1 MAKSE
6 MEVMAPSRNGGGN
19 SGKEDRYLG
28 VAVHSQ
34 VKKIRQE
41 MEKLKYPSLQQPEA
55 RPALREITYRHRS
68 RSPLGIGERER
79 ERSISVG
86 N

>member
-1 MAKSE
+1 MAKTE
-6 MEVMAPSRNGGGN
+6 MEVIAHQSRNNG
-19 SGKEDRYLG
+19 GKEDRYLG
-28 VAVHSQ
+28 VAVHNQ

-55 RPALREITYRHRS
+55 LPALREINYRQRS

-79 ERSISVG
+79 ERPISVG